1 MVVKVSKPEVNIR
14 AKLNEL
20 EPKTLSGDDY
30 ILDKHSHNGEYIK
43 NGIAMY
49 IDAGDPACFPHS
61 TGGGSGSSAF
71 NLDGYFPDLLN
82 SNITKS
88 AGGGGSFAFAGN
100 GTLSVNGRGNYNMNS
115 STCEAWFRSTGNA
128 TNGYHVI
135 MQKNGG
141 YSGAPA
147 YGLRAGSAGQS
158 SNMAWYA
165 YGPGSSEA
173 SAVGAFL
180 PIVNEWYHMVSTVD
194 LDNGTLS
201 AYINGRL
208 HGVSD
213 IVTSGSVISDQGFNI
228 GTGDGRFTYGEVA
241 IARVYNRP
249 LSNSEI
255 CYNYLKSLK
264 RIYG

>member
-1 MVVKVSKPEVNIR
+1 MVVKVSKAEVNIR
-14 AKLNEL
+14 EKLNEL
-20 EPKTLSGDDY
+20 EPRTLSGDEY

-49 IDAGDPACFPHS
+49 LDADDPACFPHS
-61 TGGGSGSSAF
+61 TGGGSGSIAF
-71 NLDGYFPDLLN
+71 NLDGYFPDLGN
-82 SNITKS
+82 SNVTKS

-100 GTLSVNGRGNYNMNS
+100 GTLSISGRGNYNMKG

-128 TNGYHVI
+128 TGGYHSI

-147 YGLRAGSAGQS
+147 YGLRAGSAGNS
-158 SNMAWYA
+158 ANMAWYSFGA
-165 YGPGSSEA
+165 GASEA
-173 SAVGAFL
+173 TSLGAFL
-180 PIVNEWYHMVSTVD
+180 PIVNEWYHIVSTVD
-194 LDNGTLS
+194 IDNGTLS
-201 AYINGRL
+201 AYINGKRL
-208 HGVSD
+208 AVGD
-213 IVTSGSVISDQGFNI
+213 IFPSGSVISDQGFNI
-228 GTGDGRFTYGEVA
+228 GTGDGRFVKGEIA